1 MIFLNTKRKAELTE
15 MLCGCEGVCSSSTNL
30 SSSNKFFEE
39 LQNLGQELKYN
50 ENFVNIVNFGTAIS
64 SIERLIILNSLKEKD
79 RCVCELEAILNKS
92 QSTISHHLRKLER
105 ANLIKSYKKGTWKK
119 GSYTYYGLKREQ
131 LQSFLTI
138 MNKIFNSA

>member
-1 MIFLNTKRKAELTE
+1 MNTKRKAELMD
-15 MLCGCEGVCSSSTNL
+15 MLCSCDGVCSSSEY
-30 SSSNKFFEE
+30 FEE
-39 LQNLGQELKYN
+39 LQNIGQELKFD
-50 ENFVNIVNFGTAIS
+50 ENYVNMANFGSAIS

-105 ANLIKSYKKGTWKK
+105 ANLIKSWKK

-131 LQSFLTI
+131 LQSFLKI
-138 MNKIFNSA
+138 LNKAFNST